1 MSLKALNRVLG
12 VSVCVIDP
20 AISSVETL
28 RHHTVIVTQKQVTLT
43 AGVHSTLLKHTVT
56 VGLDPLQL
64 CVNE

>member
-20 AISSVETL
+20 AINPVETL
-28 RHHTVIVTQKQVTLT
+28 CHHTIIVTQKPVTLT

-56 VGLDPLQL
+56 VGLDPRQL
-64 CVNE
+64 SINE